1 MFWKE
6 MEGAIWEKL
15 QQKLCKKDNFAV
27 HNWIKVKLLY
37 YCNIKAAFQ
46 CFLQLGD
53 MSFSSWDIFF
63 FVRSGLKGSK
73 AVSVGQISD
82 IFEMKQMWQNYYSS
96 QRVFIPPPFQIIS
109 PPFKKIF
116 NPPLPN
122 DILPN
127 PECSYTDCFG

>member
-1 MFWKE
+1 

-53 MSFSSWDIFF
+53 MSFSSWDIIF
-63 FVRSGLKGSK
+63 FVRSGFKGSK

-82 IFEMKQMWQNYYSS
+82 IFKMKQMWT
-96 QRVFIPPPFQIIS
+96 VA
-109 PPFKKIF
+109 
-116 NPPLPN
+116 
-122 DILPN
+122 
-127 PECSYTDCFG
+127 SYLELMCKVAIED